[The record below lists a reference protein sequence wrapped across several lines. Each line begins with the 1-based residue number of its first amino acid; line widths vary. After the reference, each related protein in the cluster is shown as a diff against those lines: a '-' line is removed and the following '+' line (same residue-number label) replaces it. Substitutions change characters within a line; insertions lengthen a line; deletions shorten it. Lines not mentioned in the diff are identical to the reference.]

1 MQTLFKFR
9 AVPRSFVR
17 SFSMGK
23 PEPVESWYGV
33 NIEEKKT
40 ITPEPEKFT
49 KAFQHYL
56 DTRLTYEEMMNQA
69 DAEKK
74 KASLKKIATGEEALF
89 DQTDRDCPTPL

>member
-1 MQTLFKFR
+1 MQALFKFR

-23 PEPVESWYGV
+23 PYSGEDYEPTRIGHYYAQSQKDVD
-33 NIEEKKT
+33 EKKSVSAPT
-40 ITPEPEKFT
+40 TKKFT

-56 DTRLTYEEMMNQA
+56 DTRLTYEEMINQS

-74 KASLKKIATGEEALF
+74 KSIENKTLADTI
-89 DQTDRDCPTPL
+89 

>member
-1 MQTLFKFR
+1 MQALFKYR

-23 PEPVESWYGV
+23 PYSGEDYEPTRIGHSQTDVEEQKSV
-33 NIEEKKT
+33 SAPTTK
-40 ITPEPEKFT
+40 KFT

-56 DTRLTYEEMMNQA
+56 DTRLTYEEMMNQS

-74 KASLKKIATGEEALF
+74 KSLADK
-89 DQTDRDCPTPL
+89 